1 MGLSI
6 PSAHGVRHS
15 LSVSERPVKP
25 PTADQL
31 TGAAEAVAAA
41 LAPTPVDAAPDLG
54 EGVWLKLETLQPTG
68 SFKIR
73 GALAAMAAAP
83 DGRVVT
89 ASAGNHGLALARA
102 AVLLGREAT
111 VVVAADASRAKVDRL
126 RSLPVGLVQHGRGY
140 DEAERAALE
149 LASSGATFVSPYND
163 PDVIAGQRTL
173 GLELDA
179 RFEGGLT
186 VVVPVGGGGLLAG
199 LALWAAER
207 GDVRLIGVEAA
218 ASTAFS
224 AALAAGRVVDVPIGE
239 TIADGLAGGLEAASV
254 TVDIVR
260 DSGAVE
266 MVTVDE
272 GELLAA
278 VAHLHRE
285 HGLVVEGAG
294 AAAVAAV
301 RSGRAGAPNRPVV
314 ALVTGRNV
322 TDEVLLRALGA

>member
-1 MGLSI
+1 VPGVSKR
-6 PSAHGVRHS
+6 GVR
-15 LSVSERPVKP
+15 P
-25 PTADQL
+25 PTREQL
-31 TGAAEAVAAA
+31 AAA
-41 LAPTPVDAAPDLG
+41 AHVVKTTLAATPVVATSNLG
-54 EGVWLKLETLQPTG
+54 EEAWLKIETLQPTG

-83 DGRVVT
+83 DGPVVT

-111 VVVAADASRAKVDRL
+111 VVVAAGASRAKVATL
-126 RSLPVGLVQHGRGY
+126 RRMPVLLVERGAGY
-140 DEAERAALE
+140 TEAEEAALE
-149 LASSGATFVSPYND
+149 LASRGATFVSPYND

-173 GLELDA
+173 GLELD
-179 RFEGGLT
+179 RQLGGAMT
-186 VVVPVGGGGLLAG
+186 IVVPVGGGGLLAG

-207 GDVRLIGVEAA
+207 GDVRVIGVEAA

-224 AALAAGRVVDVPIGE
+224 ASLAAGRVVEVPITE
-239 TIADGLAGGLEAASV
+239 TVADGLAGGVEPGSV

-260 DSGAVE
+260 DSGVVD

-272 GELLAA
+272 DELLAA
-278 VAHLHRE
+278 VAELHRE

-301 RSGRAGAPNRPVV
+301 RSGKAAAPDGPVV

-322 TDEVLLRALGA
+322 TDDVLRRALAA

>member
-1 MGLSI
+1 M
-6 PSAHGVRHS
+6 R
-15 LSVSERPVKP
+15 P
-25 PTADQL
+25 PTREQL
-31 TGAAEAVAAA
+31 AAGAHVVKATLAA
-41 LAPTPVDAAPDLG
+41 TPVVATSNLG
-54 EGVWLKLETLQPTG
+54 EEAWLKIETLQPTG

-83 DGRVVT
+83 DGPVVT

-111 VVVAADASRAKVDRL
+111 VVVAADASRAKVATL
-126 RSLPVGLVQHGRGY
+126 RRMPVLLVERGAGY
-140 DEAERAALE
+140 TEAEEAALE
-149 LASSGATFVSPYND
+149 LASRGATFVSPYND

-173 GLELDA
+173 GLELDTQL
-179 RFEGGLT
+179 GGAMT
-186 VVVPVGGGGLLAG
+186 IVVPVGGGGLLAG

-207 GDVRLIGVEAA
+207 GDVRVIGVEAA

-224 AALAAGRVVDVPIGE
+224 ASLAAGHVVDVPIGE
-239 TIADGLAGGLEAASV
+239 TIADGLAGGVEPGSV

-260 DSGAVE
+260 DSGVVD

-272 GELLAA
+272 DELLAA
-278 VAHLHRE
+278 VAELHRE
-285 HGLVVEGAG
+285 HGLVAEGAG

-301 RSGRAGAPNRPVV
+301 RSGKAAAADGPVV

-322 TDEVLLRALGA
+322 TDDDLRRALGA

>member
-1 MGLSI
+1 VPGVWKR
-6 PSAHGVRHS
+6 GVR
-15 LSVSERPVKP
+15 P
-25 PTADQL
+25 PTREQL
-31 TGAAEAVAAA
+31 AAA
-41 LAPTPVDAAPDLG
+41 AHVVKTTLAATPVVATSNLG
-54 EGVWLKLETLQPTG
+54 EDAWLKIETLQPTG

-83 DGRVVT
+83 DGPVVT

-111 VVVAADASRAKVDRL
+111 VVVAADASRAKVATL
-126 RSLPVGLVQHGRGY
+126 RRMPVLLVERGAGY
-140 DEAERAALE
+140 TEAEEAALE
-149 LASSGATFVSPYND
+149 LASRGATFVSPYND

-173 GLELDA
+173 GLELDTQL
-179 RFEGGLT
+179 GGAMT
-186 VVVPVGGGGLLAG
+186 IVVPVGGGGLLAG

-207 GDVRLIGVEAA
+207 GDVRVIGVEAA

-224 AALAAGRVVDVPIGE
+224 ASLAAGRVVEVPIGE
-239 TIADGLAGGLEAASV
+239 TIADGLAGGVEPGSV

-260 DSGAVE
+260 DSGVVD

-272 GELLAA
+272 DELLAA
-278 VAHLHRE
+278 VAELHRE

-301 RSGRAGAPNRPVV
+301 RSGKAAAPDGPVV

-322 TDEVLLRALGA
+322 TDDVLRRALAA

>member
-1 MGLSI
+1 VPGVWKR
-6 PSAHGVRHS
+6 GVR
-15 LSVSERPVKP
+15 P
-25 PTADQL
+25 PTREQL
-31 TGAAEAVAAA
+31 AAA
-41 LAPTPVDAAPDLG
+41 AHVVKTTLAATPLVATSNLG
-54 EGVWLKLETLQPTG
+54 EEAWLKIETLQPTG

-83 DGRVVT
+83 DGPVVT
-89 ASAGNHGLALARA
+89 ASAGNHGLALAQA

-111 VVVAADASRAKVDRL
+111 VVVAADASRAKVATL
-126 RSLPVGLVQHGRGY
+126 RRMPVLLMERGAGY
-140 DEAERAALE
+140 TEAEEAALE
-149 LASSGATFVSPYND
+149 LASRGATFVSPYND

-173 GLELDA
+173 GLELD
-179 RFEGGLT
+179 RQLGGAMT
-186 VVVPVGGGGLLAG
+186 IVVPVGGGGLLAG

-207 GDVRLIGVEAA
+207 GDVRVIGVEAA

-224 AALAAGRVVDVPIGE
+224 ASLAAGHVVDVPIDE
-239 TIADGLAGGLEAASV
+239 TIADGLAGGLEPGSV

-260 DSGAVE
+260 DSGVVD

-272 GELLAA
+272 DELLAT
-278 VAHLHRE
+278 VAELHRE

-301 RSGRAGAPNRPVV
+301 RSGKAAAPDGPVV

-322 TDEVLLRALGA
+322 TDDVLRRALGA

>member
-1 MGLSI
+1 M
-6 PSAHGVRHS
+6 R
-15 LSVSERPVKP
+15 P
-25 PTADQL
+25 PTREQL
-31 TGAAEAVAAA
+31 AAA
-41 LAPTPVDAAPDLG
+41 ARVVKTTLAATPVVATSNLG
-54 EGVWLKLETLQPTG
+54 EEAWLKIETLQPTG

-83 DGRVVT
+83 DGPVVT

-111 VVVAADASRAKVDRL
+111 VVVAADASRAKVATL
-126 RSLPVGLVQHGRGY
+126 RRMPVLLVERGAGY
-140 DEAERAALE
+140 TEAEEAALE
-149 LASSGATFVSPYND
+149 LASRGATFVSPYND

-173 GLELDA
+173 GLELDTQL
-179 RFEGGLT
+179 GGAMT
-186 VVVPVGGGGLLAG
+186 IVVPVGGGGLLAG

-207 GDVRLIGVEAA
+207 GDVRVIGVEAA

-224 AALAAGRVVDVPIGE
+224 ASLAAGHVVDVPIGE
-239 TIADGLAGGLEAASV
+239 TIADGLAGGVEPGSV

-260 DSGAVE
+260 DSGVVD

-272 GELLAA
+272 DELLAA
-278 VAHLHRE
+278 VAELHRE
-285 HGLVVEGAG
+285 HGLVAEAAG

-301 RSGRAGAPNRPVV
+301 RSGKAAARNGPVV

-322 TDEVLLRALGA
+322 TDDVLRRALRA

>member
-1 MGLSI
+1 
-6 PSAHGVRHS
+6 V
-15 LSVSERPVKP
+15 VKR
-25 PTADQL
+25 T
-31 TGAAEAVAAA
+31 
-41 LAPTPVDAAPDLG
+41 LAPTPLVAASDLG
-54 EGVWLKLETLQPTG
+54 RQAWLKVETLQPTG

-83 DGRVVT
+83 DGPVVT

-102 AVLLGREAT
+102 AGLLGREAT
-111 VVVAADASRAKVDRL
+111 VVVAADASRAKVTRL
-126 RSLPVGLVQHGRGY
+126 RRMPVSLVERGAGY
-140 DEAERAALE
+140 IEAEEAALE
-149 LASSGATFVSPYND
+149 LASRGATFVSPYND

-173 GLELDA
+173 GLELDTQL
-179 RFEGGLT
+179 EGPMT

-199 LALWAAER
+199 VALWAAER
-207 GDVRLIGVEAA
+207 GDVRVIGVEAE

-224 AALAAGRVVDVPIGE
+224 ASVAAGRVVEVPIGE
-239 TIADGLAGGLEAASV
+239 TIADGLAGGLEPGSV

-260 DSGAVE
+260 DSGVVD

-278 VAHLHRE
+278 VAALHRE

-301 RSGRAGAPNRPVV
+301 RSGKVPAPDSPVV

-322 TDEVLLRALGA
+322 TDDVLRRALGD

>member
-1 MGLSI
+1 M
-6 PSAHGVRHS
+6 R
-15 LSVSERPVKP
+15 P
-25 PTADQL
+25 PTREQL
-31 TGAAEAVAAA
+31 AAA
-41 LAPTPVDAAPDLG
+41 AHVVKTTLAATPVVATSNLG
-54 EGVWLKLETLQPTG
+54 EEAWLKIETLQPTG

-83 DGRVVT
+83 DGPVVT

-111 VVVAADASRAKVDRL
+111 VVVAADASRAKVATL
-126 RSLPVGLVQHGRGY
+126 RRMPVLLVERGAGY
-140 DEAERAALE
+140 TEAEEAALE
-149 LASSGATFVSPYND
+149 LASRGATFVSPYND

-173 GLELDA
+173 GLELDTQL
-179 RFEGGLT
+179 GGAMT
-186 VVVPVGGGGLLAG
+186 IVVPVGGGGLLAG

-207 GDVRLIGVEAA
+207 GDVRVIGVEAA

-224 AALAAGRVVDVPIGE
+224 ASLAAGHVVDVPIGE
-239 TIADGLAGGLEAASV
+239 TIADGLAGGVEPGSV

-260 DSGAVE
+260 DSGVVD

-272 GELLAA
+272 DELLAA
-278 VAHLHRE
+278 VAELHRE
-285 HGLVVEGAG
+285 HGLVAEGAG

-301 RSGRAGAPNRPVV
+301 RSGKVAAADGPVV

-322 TDEVLLRALGA
+322 TDDVLRRALGA

>member
-1 MGLSI
+1 M
-6 PSAHGVRHS
+6 R
-15 LSVSERPVKP
+15 P
-25 PTADQL
+25 PTREQL
-31 TGAAEAVAAA
+31 AAA
-41 LAPTPVDAAPDLG
+41 AHVVKTTLAATPVVATSNLG
-54 EGVWLKLETLQPTG
+54 EEAWLKIETLQPTG

-83 DGRVVT
+83 DGPVVT

-111 VVVAADASRAKVDRL
+111 VVVAADASRAKVATL
-126 RSLPVGLVQHGRGY
+126 RRMPVLLVERGAGY
-140 DEAERAALE
+140 TEAEEAALE
-149 LASSGATFVSPYND
+149 LASRGATFVSPYND

-173 GLELDA
+173 GLELDTQL
-179 RFEGGLT
+179 GGAMT
-186 VVVPVGGGGLLAG
+186 IVVPVGGGGLLAG

-207 GDVRLIGVEAA
+207 GDVRVIGVEAA

-224 AALAAGRVVDVPIGE
+224 ASLAAGHVVDVPIGE
-239 TIADGLAGGLEAASV
+239 TIADGLAGGVEPGSV

-260 DSGAVE
+260 DSGVVD

-272 GELLAA
+272 DELLAA
-278 VAHLHRE
+278 VAELHRE
-285 HGLVVEGAG
+285 HGLVAEGAG

-301 RSGRAGAPNRPVV
+301 RSGKAAAADGPVV

-322 TDEVLLRALGA
+322 TDDDLRRALGA

>member
-1 MGLSI
+1 VPDVSTR
-6 PSAHGVRHS
+6 AVR
-15 LSVSERPVKP
+15 P
-25 PTADQL
+25 PTREQL
-31 TGAAEAVAAA
+31 AAA
-41 LAPTPVDAAPDLG
+41 ANVVKRTLAPTPLVAASDLG
-54 EGVWLKLETLQPTG
+54 RQAWLKVETLQPTG

-83 DGRVVT
+83 DGPVVT

-102 AVLLGREAT
+102 AGLLGREAT
-111 VVVAADASRAKVDRL
+111 VVVAADASRAKVTRL
-126 RSLPVGLVQHGRGY
+126 RRMPVSLVERGAGY
-140 DEAERAALE
+140 IEAEEAALE
-149 LASSGATFVSPYND
+149 LASRGATFVSPYND

-173 GLELDA
+173 GLELDTQL
-179 RFEGGLT
+179 EGPMT

-199 LALWAAER
+199 VALWAAER
-207 GDVRLIGVEAA
+207 GDVRVIGVEAE

-224 AALAAGRVVDVPIGE
+224 ASVAAGRVVEVPIGE
-239 TIADGLAGGLEAASV
+239 TIADGLAGGLEPGSV

-260 DSGAVE
+260 DSGVVD

-278 VAHLHRE
+278 VAALHRE

-301 RSGRAGAPNRPVV
+301 RSGKVPAPDSPVV

-322 TDEVLLRALGA
+322 TDDVLRRALGD

>member
-1 MGLSI
+1 VPDVSTR
-6 PSAHGVRHS
+6 AVR
-15 LSVSERPVKP
+15 P
-25 PTADQL
+25 PTREQL
-31 TGAAEAVAAA
+31 AAA
-41 LAPTPVDAAPDLG
+41 ANVVKRTLAPTPLVAASDLG
-54 EGVWLKLETLQPTG
+54 RQAWLKVETLQPTG

-83 DGRVVT
+83 DGPVVT

-102 AVLLGREAT
+102 AGLLGREAT
-111 VVVAADASRAKVDRL
+111 VVVAADASRAKVTRL
-126 RSLPVGLVQHGRGY
+126 RRMPVSLVERGAGY
-140 DEAERAALE
+140 IEAEEAALE
-149 LASSGATFVSPYND
+149 LASRGATFVSPYND

-173 GLELDA
+173 GLELDTQL
-179 RFEGGLT
+179 EGPMT
-186 VVVPVGGGGLLAG
+186 VVVPVGGGGLHAG
-199 LALWAAER
+199 VALWAAER
-207 GDVRLIGVEAA
+207 GDVRVIGVEAE

-224 AALAAGRVVDVPIGE
+224 ASVAAGRVVEVPIGE
-239 TIADGLAGGLEAASV
+239 TIADGLAGGLEPGSV

-260 DSGAVE
+260 DSGVVD

-278 VAHLHRE
+278 VAALHRE

-301 RSGRAGAPNRPVV
+301 RSGKVPAPDSPVV

-322 TDEVLLRALGA
+322 TDDVLRRALGD

>member
-1 MGLSI
+1 VPGVSKR
-6 PSAHGVRHS
+6 GVR
-15 LSVSERPVKP
+15 P
-25 PTADQL
+25 PTREQL
-31 TGAAEAVAAA
+31 AAGARVVKTTLAA
-41 LAPTPVDAAPDLG
+41 TPVVATSNLG
-54 EGVWLKLETLQPTG
+54 EEAWLKIETLQPTG

-83 DGRVVT
+83 DGPVVT

-111 VVVAADASRAKVDRL
+111 VVVAADASRAKVATL
-126 RSLPVGLVQHGRGY
+126 RRMPVLLVERGAGY
-140 DEAERAALE
+140 TEAEEAALE
-149 LASSGATFVSPYND
+149 LASRGATFVSPYND

-173 GLELDA
+173 GLELDTQL
-179 RFEGGLT
+179 GGAMT
-186 VVVPVGGGGLLAG
+186 IVVPVGGGGLLAG

-207 GDVRLIGVEAA
+207 GDVRVIGVEAA

-224 AALAAGRVVDVPIGE
+224 ASLAAGHVVDVPIGE
-239 TIADGLAGGLEAASV
+239 TIADGLAGGVEPGSV

-260 DSGAVE
+260 DSGVVD

-272 GELLAA
+272 DELLAA
-278 VAHLHRE
+278 VAELHRE
-285 HGLVVEGAG
+285 HGLVAEGAG

-301 RSGRAGAPNRPVV
+301 RSGKVRPPDGPLV

-322 TDEVLLRALGA
+322 TDDVLRRALAG

>member
-1 MGLSI
+1 MSKR
-6 PSAHGVRHS
+6 GVR
-15 LSVSERPVKP
+15 P
-25 PTADQL
+25 PTREQL
-31 TGAAEAVAAA
+31 AAA
-41 LAPTPVDAAPDLG
+41 AHVVKTRLAATPLVATSNLG
-54 EGVWLKLETLQPTG
+54 EEAWLKIESLQPTG

-83 DGRVVT
+83 DGPVVT

-111 VVVAADASRAKVDRL
+111 VVVAADASRAKVATL
-126 RSLPVGLVQHGRGY
+126 RRMPVSLVERGAGY
-140 DEAERAALE
+140 TEAEEAALE
-149 LASSGATFVSPYND
+149 LASRGATFVSPYND

-173 GLELDA
+173 GSELDSQL
-179 RFEGGLT
+179 GGAMT
-186 VVVPVGGGGLLAG
+186 IVVPVGGGGLLAG

-207 GDVRLIGVEAA
+207 GDVRVIGVEAA

-224 AALAAGRVVDVPIGE
+224 ASLVAGHVVDVPIGE
-239 TIADGLAGGLEAASV
+239 TIADGLAGGVEPGSV

-260 DSGAVE
+260 DSGVVD

-272 GELLAA
+272 DELLAA
-278 VAHLHRE
+278 VAELHRE

-301 RSGRAGAPNRPVV
+301 RSGKAAAPAGPVV

-322 TDEVLLRALGA
+322 TDDVLRRALGA

>member
-1 MGLSI
+1 M
-6 PSAHGVRHS
+6 R
-15 LSVSERPVKP
+15 P
-25 PTADQL
+25 PTREQL
-31 TGAAEAVAAA
+31 AAA
-41 LAPTPVDAAPDLG
+41 AHVVKTTLAATPVVATSNLG
-54 EGVWLKLETLQPTG
+54 EEAWLKIETLQPTG

-83 DGRVVT
+83 DGPVVT

-111 VVVAADASRAKVDRL
+111 VVVAADASRAKVATL
-126 RSLPVGLVQHGRGY
+126 RRMPVLLVERGAGY
-140 DEAERAALE
+140 TEAEEAALE
-149 LASSGATFVSPYND
+149 LASRGATFVSPYND

-173 GLELDA
+173 GLELDTQL
-179 RFEGGLT
+179 GGAMT
-186 VVVPVGGGGLLAG
+186 IVVPVGGGGLLAG

-207 GDVRLIGVEAA
+207 GDVRVIGVEAA

-224 AALAAGRVVDVPIGE
+224 ASLAAGHVVDVPIGE
-239 TIADGLAGGLEAASV
+239 TIADGLAGGVEPGSV

-260 DSGAVE
+260 DSGVVD

-272 GELLAA
+272 DELLAA
-278 VAHLHRE
+278 VAELHRE
-285 HGLVVEGAG
+285 HGLVAEGAG

-301 RSGRAGAPNRPVV
+301 RSGKAAARNGRVV

-322 TDEVLLRALGA
+322 TDDVLRRALGA

>member
-1 MGLSI
+1 VPDVSTR
-6 PSAHGVRHS
+6 AVR
-15 LSVSERPVKP
+15 P
-25 PTADQL
+25 PTREQL
-31 TGAAEAVAAA
+31 AAAANVVKTTLAATPLVAAA
-41 LAPTPVDAAPDLG
+41 DLG
-54 EGVWLKLETLQPTG
+54 RQAWLKVETLQPTG

-83 DGRVVT
+83 DGPVVT

-102 AVLLGREAT
+102 AGLLGRDAT
-111 VVVAADASRAKVDRL
+111 VVVAADASGAKVTRL
-126 RSLPVGLVQHGRGY
+126 RRMPVALVERGAGY
-140 DEAERAALE
+140 IEAEEAALE
-149 LASSGATFVSPYND
+149 LASRGATFVSPYND
-163 PDVIAGQRTL
+163 PNVIAGQRTL
-173 GLELDA
+173 GLELDTQL
-179 RFEGGLT
+179 EGPMT

-207 GDVRLIGVEAA
+207 GDVRVIGVEAA

-224 AALAAGRVVDVPIGE
+224 ASLAAGRVVEVPIRD
-239 TIADGLAGGLEAASV
+239 TVADGLAGGVEPGSV

-260 DSGAVE
+260 DSGVVD

-278 VAHLHRE
+278 VAELCRE

-294 AAAVAAV
+294 AAAVAGV
-301 RSGRAGAPNRPVV
+301 RSGKAAPPDGPVV

-322 TDEVLLRALGA
+322 TDDVLRQALGD

>member
-1 MGLSI
+1 MR
-6 PSAHGVRHS
+6 AVQ
-15 LSVSERPVKP
+15 P
-25 PTADQL
+25 PTREQL
-31 TGAAEAVAAA
+31 AAAANVVKTTLVATPVVAAS
-41 LAPTPVDAAPDLG
+41 DLG
-54 EGVWLKLETLQPTG
+54 QQAWLKVETLQPTG

-83 DGRVVT
+83 DGPLVT

-102 AVLLGREAT
+102 AGLLGREAT
-111 VVVAADASRAKVDRL
+111 VVVAADASRAKVTRL
-126 RSLPVGLVQHGRGY
+126 RRMPVSLVEHGAGY
-140 DEAERAALE
+140 LEAEEAALE
-149 LASSGATFVSPYND
+149 LASRGATFVSPYND

-173 GLELDA
+173 GLELD
-179 RFEGGLT
+179 RQLEGPMT

-207 GDVRLIGVEAA
+207 GDVRVIGVEAG

-224 AALAAGRVVDVPIGE
+224 ASLAAGRVVEVPIGE
-239 TIADGLAGGLEAASV
+239 TIADGLAGDVEPGSV

-260 DSGAVE
+260 DSGVVD

-272 GELLAA
+272 DELLAA
-278 VAHLHRE
+278 VAELHRE

-301 RSGRAGAPNRPVV
+301 RSGKAAPPDGRIV

-322 TDEVLLRALGA
+322 TDEVLRQALGD

>member
-1 MGLSI
+1 VPGVSKR
-6 PSAHGVRHS
+6 GVR
-15 LSVSERPVKP
+15 P
-25 PTADQL
+25 PTREQL
-31 TGAAEAVAAA
+31 AAA
-41 LAPTPVDAAPDLG
+41 AHVVETTLAATPVVATSNLG
-54 EGVWLKLETLQPTG
+54 EEAWLKIETLQPTG

-83 DGRVVT
+83 DGPVVT

-111 VVVAADASRAKVDRL
+111 VVVAADASRAKVATL
-126 RSLPVGLVQHGRGY
+126 RRMPVLLVERGAGY
-140 DEAERAALE
+140 TEAEEAALE
-149 LASSGATFVSPYND
+149 LASRGATFVSPYND

-173 GLELDA
+173 GLELDTQL
-179 RFEGGLT
+179 GGAMT
-186 VVVPVGGGGLLAG
+186 IVVPVGGGGLLAG

-207 GDVRLIGVEAA
+207 GDVRVIGVEAA

-224 AALAAGRVVDVPIGE
+224 ASLAAGHVVDVPIGE
-239 TIADGLAGGLEAASV
+239 TIADGLAGGVEPGSV

-260 DSGAVE
+260 DSGVVD

-272 GELLAA
+272 DELLAA
-278 VAHLHRE
+278 VAELHRE
-285 HGLVVEGAG
+285 HGLVAEGAG

-301 RSGRAGAPNRPVV
+301 RSGKVAAADGPVV

-322 TDEVLLRALGA
+322 TDDVLRRALGA

>member
-1 MGLSI
+1 VPDVSTR
-6 PSAHGVRHS
+6 GVR
-15 LSVSERPVKP
+15 P
-25 PTADQL
+25 PTREQL
-31 TGAAEAVAAA
+31 AAAANVVKSTLAATPVVAAS
-41 LAPTPVDAAPDLG
+41 DLG
-54 EGVWLKLETLQPTG
+54 RQAWLKVETLQPTG

-83 DGRVVT
+83 DGPVVT

-102 AVLLGREAT
+102 AGLLGREAT
-111 VVVAADASRAKVDRL
+111 VVVAADASRAKVTRL
-126 RSLPVGLVQHGRGY
+126 SRMPVSLVERGAGY
-140 DEAERAALE
+140 LEAEEAALE
-149 LASSGATFVSPYND
+149 LASRGATFVSPYND

-173 GLELDA
+173 GLELD
-179 RFEGGLT
+179 RQLGGPMT

-207 GDVRLIGVEAA
+207 GDVRVIGVEAA

-224 AALAAGRVVDVPIGE
+224 ASLAAGRVVEVAIGE
-239 TIADGLAGGLEAASV
+239 TIADGLAGGLEPGSV

-260 DSGAVE
+260 DSGVVD

-272 GELLAA
+272 DELLAA
-278 VAHLHRE
+278 VAELHRE

-301 RSGRAGAPNRPVV
+301 KAGKGAPPDGPVV

-322 TDEVLLRALGA
+322 TDEVLRRALGDC

>member
-1 MGLSI
+1 VPGVSKR
-6 PSAHGVRHS
+6 GVR
-15 LSVSERPVKP
+15 P
-25 PTADQL
+25 PTREQL
-31 TGAAEAVAAA
+31 AAGARVVKTTLAA
-41 LAPTPVDAAPDLG
+41 TPVVATSNLG
-54 EGVWLKLETLQPTG
+54 EEAWLKIETLQPTG

-83 DGRVVT
+83 DGPVVT

-111 VVVAADASRAKVDRL
+111 VVVAADASRAKVATL
-126 RSLPVGLVQHGRGY
+126 RRMPVLLVERGAGY
-140 DEAERAALE
+140 TEAEEAALE
-149 LASSGATFVSPYND
+149 LASRGATFVSPYND

-173 GLELDA
+173 GLELDTQL
-179 RFEGGLT
+179 GGAMT
-186 VVVPVGGGGLLAG
+186 IVVPVGGGGLLAG

-207 GDVRLIGVEAA
+207 GDVRVIGVEAA

-224 AALAAGRVVDVPIGE
+224 ASLAAGHVVDVPIGE
-239 TIADGLAGGLEAASV
+239 TIADGLAGGVEPGSV

-260 DSGAVE
+260 DSGVVD

-272 GELLAA
+272 DELLAA
-278 VAHLHRE
+278 VAELHRE
-285 HGLVVEGAG
+285 HGLVAEAAG

-301 RSGRAGAPNRPVV
+301 RSGKVAAADGPVV

-322 TDEVLLRALGA
+322 TDDVLRRALRA

>member
-1 MGLSI
+1 V
-6 PSAHGVRHS
+6 SA
-15 LSVSERPVKP
+15 RPVRP
-25 PTADQL
+25 PTTEQL
-31 TGAAEAVAAA
+31 TAAEEAVRAT
-41 LAPTPVDAAPDLG
+41 LAPTPLVAAPDLG
-54 EGVWLKLETLQPTG
+54 ERVWLKLETLQPTG

-83 DGRVVT
+83 DGQVVT
-89 ASAGNHGLALARA
+89 ASAGNHGLAVARA

-111 VVVAADASRAKVDRL
+111 VVVAADASRAKVSRL
-126 RSLPVGLVQHGRGY
+126 RRLPVRLVERRRGY
-140 DEAERAALE
+140 DEAERAALD
-149 LASSGATFVSPYND
+149 LASRGATFVSPYND
-163 PDVIAGQRTL
+163 ADVIAGQRTL
-173 GLELDA
+173 GLELDT
-179 RFEGGLT
+179 RVEGGLT

-224 AALAAGRVVDVPIGE
+224 ASLAAGRVVDVPIGE
-239 TIADGLAGGLEAASV
+239 TIADGLAGGLELGSV

-260 DSGAVE
+260 ESGMVE
-266 MVTVDE
+266 MVTVGE

-294 AAAVAAV
+294 AAAVAV
-301 RSGRAGAPNRPVV
+301 LNSRQTEAPGGPVV
-314 ALVTGRNV
+314 ALVTGRNL
-322 TDEVLLRALGA
+322 TDEVLLRALGAQGDC

>member
-1 MGLSI
+1 VPGVSKR
-6 PSAHGVRHS
+6 GVR
-15 LSVSERPVKP
+15 P
-25 PTADQL
+25 PTREQL
-31 TGAAEAVAAA
+31 AAA
-41 LAPTPVDAAPDLG
+41 ARVVKTTLAATPVVATSNLG
-54 EGVWLKLETLQPTG
+54 EEAWLKIETLQPTG

-83 DGRVVT
+83 DGPVVT

-111 VVVAADASRAKVDRL
+111 VVVAADASRAKVATL
-126 RSLPVGLVQHGRGY
+126 RRMPVLLVERGAGY
-140 DEAERAALE
+140 TEAEEAALE
-149 LASSGATFVSPYND
+149 LASRGATFVSPYND

-173 GLELDA
+173 GLELDTQL
-179 RFEGGLT
+179 GGAMT
-186 VVVPVGGGGLLAG
+186 IVVPVGGGGLLAG

-207 GDVRLIGVEAA
+207 GDVRVIGVEAA

-224 AALAAGRVVDVPIGE
+224 ASLAAGHVVDVPIGE
-239 TIADGLAGGLEAASV
+239 TIADGLAGGVEPGSV

-260 DSGAVE
+260 DSGVVD

-272 GELLAA
+272 DELLAA
-278 VAHLHRE
+278 VAELHRE
-285 HGLVVEGAG
+285 HGLVAEAAG

-301 RSGRAGAPNRPVV
+301 RSGKAAARNGPVV

-322 TDEVLLRALGA
+322 TDDVLRRALRA

>member
-1 MGLSI
+1 L
-6 PSAHGVRHS
+6 
-15 LSVSERPVKP
+15 
-25 PTADQL
+25 TA
-31 TGAAEAVAAA
+31 AAEAVGAA
-41 LAPTPVDAAPDLG
+41 LAPTPVVAAPDLG
-54 EGVWLKLETLQPTG
+54 ERVWLKLETLQPTG
-68 SFKIR
+68 SFKMR

-83 DGRVVT
+83 EGRVVT
-89 ASAGNHGLALARA
+89 ASAGNHGIALARA

-126 RSLPVGLVQHGRGY
+126 RSLPVRLVQRGKGY
-140 DEAERAALE
+140 DAAERAALD
-149 LASSGATFVSPYND
+149 LASRGATFVSPYND

-173 GLELDA
+173 GLELDT

-207 GDVRLIGVEAA
+207 GDVRMIGVEAA

-224 AALAAGRVVDVPIGE
+224 ASLAAGRVVDVPIGE
-239 TIADGLAGGLEAASV
+239 TIADGLAGGLEAGSV

-266 MVTVDE
+266 MVTVGED
-272 GELLAA
+272 ELLAA

-285 HGLVVEGAG
+285 HGVVVEGAG
-294 AAAVAAV
+294 AAAVAAI
-301 RSGRAGAPNRPVV
+301 RSRRVEASDGPVV
-314 ALVTGRNV
+314 ALATGRNV

>member
-1 MGLSI
+1 VSTR
-6 PSAHGVRHS
+6 AVR
-15 LSVSERPVKP
+15 P
-25 PTADQL
+25 PTREQL
-31 TGAAEAVAAA
+31 AAAANVVKTTLAATPLVAAS
-41 LAPTPVDAAPDLG
+41 DLG
-54 EGVWLKLETLQPTG
+54 RQAWLKVETLQPTG

-83 DGRVVT
+83 DGPVVT

-102 AVLLGREAT
+102 AGLLGREAT
-111 VVVAADASRAKVDRL
+111 VVVAADASRAKVTRL
-126 RSLPVGLVQHGRGY
+126 RRMSVSLMERGAGY
-140 DEAERAALE
+140 IEAEEAALE
-149 LASSGATFVSPYND
+149 LASHGATFVSPYND

-173 GLELDA
+173 GLELDTQL
-179 RFEGGLT
+179 EGPMT

-199 LALWAAER
+199 VALWAAER
-207 GDVRLIGVEAA
+207 GDVRVIGVEAE

-224 AALAAGRVVDVPIGE
+224 ASVAAGRVVEVPIGE
-239 TIADGLAGGLEAASV
+239 TIADGLAGGLEPGSV

-260 DSGAVE
+260 DSGVVD

-278 VAHLHRE
+278 VAALHRE

-301 RSGRAGAPNRPVV
+301 RSGNVPAPDGPVV

-322 TDEVLLRALGA
+322 TDEVLRRALGD

>member
-1 MGLSI
+1 M
-6 PSAHGVRHS
+6 R
-15 LSVSERPVKP
+15 P
-25 PTADQL
+25 PTREQL
-31 TGAAEAVAAA
+31 AAGAHVVKATLAA
-41 LAPTPVDAAPDLG
+41 TPVVATSNLG
-54 EGVWLKLETLQPTG
+54 EEAWLKIETLQPTG

-83 DGRVVT
+83 DGPVVT

-111 VVVAADASRAKVDRL
+111 VVVAADASRAKVATL
-126 RSLPVGLVQHGRGY
+126 RRVPVLLVERGAGY
-140 DEAERAALE
+140 TEAEEAALE
-149 LASSGATFVSPYND
+149 LASRGATFVSPYND

-173 GLELDA
+173 GLELDTQL
-179 RFEGGLT
+179 GGAMT
-186 VVVPVGGGGLLAG
+186 IVVPVGGGGLLAG

-207 GDVRLIGVEAA
+207 GDVRVIGVEAA

-224 AALAAGRVVDVPIGE
+224 ASLAAGHVVDVPIGE
-239 TIADGLAGGLEAASV
+239 TIADGLAGGVEPGSV

-260 DSGAVE
+260 DSGVVD

-272 GELLAA
+272 DELLAA
-278 VAHLHRE
+278 VAELHRE
-285 HGLVVEGAG
+285 HGLVAEGAG

-301 RSGRAGAPNRPVV
+301 RSGKAAAADGPVV

-322 TDEVLLRALGA
+322 TDDDLRRALGA

>member
-1 MGLSI
+1 
-6 PSAHGVRHS
+6 VR
-15 LSVSERPVKP
+15 P
-25 PTADQL
+25 PTAHQL
-31 TGAAEAVAAA
+31 TAAAEAVGAA
-41 LAPTPVDAAPDLG
+41 LAPTPVVAAPDLG
-54 EGVWLKLETLQPTG
+54 ERAWLKLETLQPTG

-102 AVLLGREAT
+102 AILLGREAT
-111 VVVAADASRAKVDRL
+111 VVVAADASRAKVDGL
-126 RSLPVGLVQHGRGY
+126 RSLPVRLVQRGRGY
-140 DEAERAALE
+140 DEAERAALD
-149 LASSGATFVSPYND
+149 LASSGATFVSPCND
-163 PDVIAGQRTL
+163 SDVIAGQRTL
-173 GLELDA
+173 GLELD
-179 RFEGGLT
+179 RPFEGGLT

-218 ASTAFS
+218 ASTACS
-224 AALAAGRVVDVPIGE
+224 ASLG
-239 TIADGLAGGLEAASV
+239 
-254 TVDIVR
+254 
-260 DSGAVE
+260 
-266 MVTVDE
+266 E

-301 RSGRAGAPNRPVV
+301 RSGRAGAPDRPVV

-322 TDEVLLRALGA
+322 TDEVLLRALGG

>member
-1 MGLSI
+1 MPGVSKR
-6 PSAHGVRHS
+6 GVR
-15 LSVSERPVKP
+15 P
-25 PTADQL
+25 PTREQL
-31 TGAAEAVAAA
+31 AAA
-41 LAPTPVDAAPDLG
+41 AHVVETTLAATPVVATSNLG
-54 EGVWLKLETLQPTG
+54 EEAWLKIETLQPTG

-83 DGRVVT
+83 DGPVVT

-111 VVVAADASRAKVDRL
+111 VVVAADASRAKVATL
-126 RSLPVGLVQHGRGY
+126 RRMPVLLVERGAGY
-140 DEAERAALE
+140 TEAEEAALE
-149 LASSGATFVSPYND
+149 LASRGATFVSPYND

-173 GLELDA
+173 GLELDTQL
-179 RFEGGLT
+179 GGAMT
-186 VVVPVGGGGLLAG
+186 IVVPVGGGGLLAG

-207 GDVRLIGVEAA
+207 GDVRVIGVEAA

-224 AALAAGRVVDVPIGE
+224 ASLAAGHVVDVPIGE
-239 TIADGLAGGLEAASV
+239 TIADGLAGGVEPGSV

-260 DSGAVE
+260 DSGVVD

-272 GELLAA
+272 DELLAA
-278 VAHLHRE
+278 VAELHRE
-285 HGLVVEGAG
+285 HGLVAEGAG

-301 RSGRAGAPNRPVV
+301 RSGKAAAADGPVV

-322 TDEVLLRALGA
+322 TDDVLRRALGA

>member
-1 MGLSI
+1 M
-6 PSAHGVRHS
+6 R
-15 LSVSERPVKP
+15 P
-25 PTADQL
+25 PTREQL
-31 TGAAEAVAAA
+31 AAGAHVVKATLAA
-41 LAPTPVDAAPDLG
+41 TPVVATSNLG
-54 EGVWLKLETLQPTG
+54 EEAWLKIETLQPTG

-83 DGRVVT
+83 DGPVVT

-111 VVVAADASRAKVDRL
+111 VVVAADASRAKVATL
-126 RSLPVGLVQHGRGY
+126 RRVPVLLVERGAGY
-140 DEAERAALE
+140 TEAEEAALE
-149 LASSGATFVSPYND
+149 LASRGATFVSPYND

-173 GLELDA
+173 GLELDTQL
-179 RFEGGLT
+179 GGAMT
-186 VVVPVGGGGLLAG
+186 IVVPVGGGGLLAG

-207 GDVRLIGVEAA
+207 GDVRVIGVEAA

-224 AALAAGRVVDVPIGE
+224 ASLAAGHVVDVPIGE
-239 TIADGLAGGLEAASV
+239 TIADGLAGGVEPGSV

-260 DSGAVE
+260 DSGVVD

-272 GELLAA
+272 DELLAA
-278 VAHLHRE
+278 VAELHRE
-285 HGLVVEGAG
+285 HGLVAEGAG

-301 RSGRAGAPNRPVV
+301 RSGKVAAADGPVV

-322 TDEVLLRALGA
+322 TDDDLRRALGA